1 MNKVKNVSKEM
12 CFFTYLLE
20 NYAVFKKQRA
30 DIIFQQLDDLNLV
43 ETIFNNYEMYHREN
57 LNNAFSD
64 IDLLIQKTKQFF
76 KNLKLKK

>member
-20 NYAVFKKQRA
+20 NYAEFKKQRA

-43 ETIFNNYEMYHREN
+43 ETIFDNYEMYHRKN

-64 IDLLIQKTKQFF
+64 IDLLIQKTK
-76 KNLKLKK
+76 

>member
-12 CFFTYLLE
+12 SFFTYLLE
-20 NYAVFKKQRA
+20 SYAAFKKQRA

-57 LNNAFSD
+57 LNNAFID
-64 IDLLIQKTKQFF
+64 IDLLIQKNKIVF
-76 KNLKLKK
+76 

>member
-20 NYAVFKKQRA
+20 NYAEFKKQRA

-43 ETIFNNYEMYHREN
+43 ETI
-57 LNNAFSD
+57 
-64 IDLLIQKTKQFF
+64 LITMKCIIEKI
-76 KNLKLKK
+76 

>member
-12 CFFTYLLE
+12 SFFTYLLE
-20 NYAVFKKQRA
+20 SYAAFKKQRA
-30 DIIFQQLDDLNLV
+30 DIIFQQLDYLNLV

-64 IDLLIQKTKQFF
+64 IDLLIQKNKIVF
-76 KNLKLKK
+76 

>member
-20 NYAVFKKQRA
+20 NYATFKKQRA

-57 LNNAFSD
+57 LNNAFID
-64 IDLLIQKTKQFF
+64 IDLLIQKNKIVF
-76 KNLKLKK
+76 

>member
-12 CFFTYLLE
+12 SFFTYLLE
-20 NYAVFKKQRA
+20 SYAAFKKQRA

-43 ETIFNNYEMYHREN
+43 ETIFDNYEMYHRKN

-64 IDLLIQKTKQFF
+64 IDLLIQKTK
-76 KNLKLKK
+76 